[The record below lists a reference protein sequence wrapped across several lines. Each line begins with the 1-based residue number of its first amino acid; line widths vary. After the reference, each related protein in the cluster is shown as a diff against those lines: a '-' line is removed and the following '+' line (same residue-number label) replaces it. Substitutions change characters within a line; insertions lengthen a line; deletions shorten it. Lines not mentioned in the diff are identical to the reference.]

1 MGHPPIIVA
10 IDQKGVPVAPFI
22 ISETYTV
29 EENTAALAEVSIDSY
44 AWYDGAELAQLDPI
58 NFAGFEEYAV
68 LLLKYPTTTRQLI
81 GGQDVSWAI

>member
-1 MGHPPIIVA
+1 MDRPTARLHWNLCGQRPQHRPMGHPPIIVA

-44 AWYDGAELAQLDPI
+44 AWY
-58 NFAGFEEYAV
+58 
-68 LLLKYPTTTRQLI
+68 
-81 GGQDVSWAI
+81 